1 MTNTVINYMELPL
14 RGKEKAIFFLCI
26 ITAGLAVGILFYDS
40 LAVSA
45 VTAALLLMAMPQY
58 KEKVVRKHQ
67 QELLMQFK
75 DLLYSISASVS
86 SGRNM
91 ADALAESK
99 VFCGGSYEKSDYIMI
114 ELDHMTAMLSNGN
127 ETDTEVLYDF
137 ARRSGLSDAED
148 FARDCRCIPVFD
160 SADDQTYSSG
170 LYQTDDRK
178 HARADNHHDR
188 GRAYGSVAVD
198 DGKDK

>member
-1 MTNTVINYMELPL
+1 MINYMELPL

-99 VFCGGSYEKSDYIMI
+99 F
-114 ELDHMTAMLSNGN
+114 
-127 ETDTEVLYDF
+127 F
-137 ARRSGLSDAED
+137 AGVRTKKA
-148 FARDCRCIPVFD
+148 I
-160 SADDQTYSSG
+160 T
-170 LYQTDDRK
+170 
-178 HARADNHHDR
+178 
-188 GRAYGSVAVD
+188 
-198 DGKDK
+198 

>member
-1 MTNTVINYMELPL
+1 MINYMELPL

-86 SGRNM
+86 STSPKM
-91 ADALAESK
+91 TKPAIYKPSLTLQI
-99 VFCGGSYEKSDYIMI
+99 GSSRLQPAIVI
-114 ELDHMTAMLSNGN
+114 G
-127 ETDTEVLYDF
+127 
-137 ARRSGLSDAED
+137 
-148 FARDCRCIPVFD
+148 
-160 SADDQTYSSG
+160 
-170 LYQTDDRK
+170 
-178 HARADNHHDR
+178 
-188 GRAYGSVAVD
+188 
-198 DGKDK
+198 

>member
-14 RGKEKAIFFLCI
+14 RGKENAIFFLCI

-99 VFCGGSYEKSDYIMI
+99 FFCGSSYEKSDYIMI

-127 ETDTEVLYDF
+127 ETDTEVLTILQDEADF
-137 ARRSGLSDAED
+137 RMRKILRGYTKTAKPAARISTMRLKRPFG
-148 FARDCRCIPVFD
+148 
-160 SADDQTYSSG
+160 
-170 LYQTDDRK
+170 
-178 HARADNHHDR
+178 
-188 GRAYGSVAVD
+188 
-198 DGKDK
+198 